1 MRHRYFSGYTVVLV
15 AVMLL
20 LTATVPAQ
28 PAAASDA
35 TIPQLVEQLFAQRP
49 DDKFVSVV
57 FKDSARRQYLAFH
70 ISTYLD
76 LKELRVYVVPFVGA
90 DVQGIDTALASGDHE
105 AAFQKVITD
114 LRLDLGA
121 KYIADVALNGIV
133 DEDVPL
139 GSGRMRDNFHRDQFA
154 DHAAADAEYREWLRR
169 GLELTSS

>member
-1 MRHRYFSGYTVVLV
+1 MSHQYFRGSTVLLV

-20 LTATVPAQ
+20 LAATVPAQ

-35 TIPQLVEQLFAQRP
+35 TIPQIVDQLFAQRP
-49 DDKFVSVV
+49 AEKFVSLVL
-57 FKDSARRQYLAFH
+57 KDPARRQYLAFH

-76 LKELRVYVVPFVGA
+76 IRELRVYVVPFVGA
-90 DVQGIDTALASGDHE
+90 DVEGIDAALATGDHE
-105 AAFQKVITD
+105 TAFQKVITD

-121 KYIADVALNGIV
+121 KYVADVALNGIV
-133 DEDVPL
+133 DEDVAL

-154 DHAAADAEYREWLRR
+154 DHSIADTEYRQWLRR

>member
-1 MRHRYFSGYTVVLV
+1 MRHQYFSGYTVLLV

-20 LTATVPAQ
+20 LTAAVPAQ
-28 PAAASDA
+28 PAVASDA
-35 TIPQLVEQLFAQRP
+35 TIPQIVDQLFAQRP
-49 DDKFVSVV
+49 DVKFVSVV
-57 FKDSARRQYLAFH
+57 LKDTARRQYLAFH

-76 LKELRVYVVPFVGA
+76 LRELRVYVVPFVGA
-90 DVQGIDTALASGDHE
+90 DVEGIDAALSADDHE

-121 KYIADVALNGIV
+121 KYVADVGLNGIL

-154 DHAAADAEYREWLRR
+154 DYATADAEYRQWLRR

>member
-1 MRHRYFSGYTVVLV
+1 MRHRIHSGSTVLLV

-20 LTATVPAQ
+20 ITAAVTAQ
-28 PAAASDA
+28 PADAADA
-35 TIPQLVEQLFAQRP
+35 TVEQMVEQLFAERP

-57 FKDSARRQYLAFH
+57 YRDPRQRQYLAFH

-90 DVQGIDTALASGDHE
+90 DVDGIDAALEAGDHE
-105 AAFQKVITD
+105 VAFQKVIGD

-121 KYIADVALNGIV
+121 KYVADVALNGIV

-139 GSGRMRDNFHRDQFA
+139 GSGRMRDNFHQEQF
-154 DHAAADAEYREWLRR
+154 DSFDAADTAYRQWLRR
-169 GLELTSS
+169 GLELTSN

>member
-1 MRHRYFSGYTVVLV
+1 MRNQLLSTSTALLV
-15 AVMLL
+15 AVALL
-20 LTATVPAQ
+20 LPVVLPA
-28 PAAASDA
+28 PSAHASDA
-35 TIPQLVEQLFAQRP
+35 TIAGIVETIFAQRP

-57 FKDSARRQYLAFH
+57 LRDPARRQYLAFH

-76 LKELRVYVVPFVGA
+76 IRELRVYIVPFVGA
-90 DVQGIDTALASGDHE
+90 DVAAIDTALAAGDHE
-105 AAFQKVITD
+105 VAFQKVISD

-121 KYIADVALNGIV
+121 KYVADVALNGIV

-154 DHAAADAEYREWLRR
+154 DHAIADGEYRKWLRR